1 MSDAKNANRNG
12 VNEQSTHT
20 HTHAHAHTHA
30 CTNTYSTH
38 KEKNNFRDGL

>member
-20 HTHAHAHTHA
+20 HTHTHTH
-30 CTNTYSTH
+30 TRMH
-38 KEKNNFRDGL
+38 KHIQYTQREK

>member
-20 HTHAHAHTHA
+20 HTRTRTHTRM
-30 CTNTYSTH
+30 H
-38 KEKNNFRDGL
+38 KHIQYTQREK

>member
-20 HTHAHAHTHA
+20 HTRTHTRM
-30 CTNTYSTH
+30 H
-38 KEKNNFRDGL
+38 KHIQYTQREK

>member
-20 HTHAHAHTHA
+20 HTHAHTRM
-30 CTNTYSTH
+30 H
-38 KEKNNFRDGL
+38 KHIQYTQREK

>member
-20 HTHAHAHTHA
+20 HTRM
-30 CTNTYSTH
+30 H
-38 KEKNNFRDGL
+38 KHIQYTQREK

>member
-20 HTHAHAHTHA
+20 HTHAHTHA